1 MNDFEMIVRQFY
13 GGHDITIIP
22 IADVHL
28 GSQECAQEKF
38 ERFVQLVA
46 DTPNTYL
53 LLGGDLIN
61 NSTRSSVGSP
71 FTEVLR
77 PFEQKR
83 LMANILAPVRDRI
96 LCAVQGNHERRSNK
110 DADDDPMYDIM
121 AKLDLEDVY
130 RENIAILKI
139 QMGVPVAP
147 SGQRNAGAYRPTYH
161 IVVTHGSGGGYL
173 PGASINRGQRY
184 GYIFDGMDA
193 LVVGHTH
200 QPNHAKYRKIQIDSY
215 NNKITMQDF
224 KVVIATSW
232 LDYAGYAVQ
241 KMLYPAAFAEQTLQ
255 LSGKTKEITV
265 TMR

>member
-1 MNDFEMIVRQFY
+1 MNDFDMIVRQFY
-13 GGHDITIIP
+13 GGHDVTIIP

-28 GSQECAQEKF
+28 GAEECEKEKF
-38 ERFVQLVA
+38 ERFIQLVK

-53 LLGGDLIN
+53 LLGGDLCN
-61 NSTRSSVGSP
+61 NSTRSSIGSP

-83 LMANILAPVRDRI
+83 MMANILAPVRDRI

-139 QMGVPVAP
+139 QMGVPTT
-147 SGQRNAGAYRPTYH
+147 SGGARNNGAYRPVYH
-161 IVVTHGSGGGYL
+161 IVVTHGAGGGYL

-184 GYIFDGMDA
+184 GYIFDGMDV
-193 LVVGHTH
+193 LVLGHTH
-200 QPNHAKYRKIQIDSY
+200 QPNLAKYRKIQIDSF
-215 NNKITMQDF
+215 NNRVTMQDF

-232 LDYAGYAVQ
+232 LDYSGYPVQ